1 MNQRPKYK
9 RWSIEEIKSTVV
21 VVAFGYECISDIY
34 INSKSKLEFLC
45 DKNHEFKMKWGNFY
59 STGQRCPLCLD
70 RKNGR
75 RSKWTIKK
83 IRSTTEIIATN
94 YKCISNKYK
103 DISTKLDF
111 ICDKYHKFRTC
122 WDSFHTKSSR
132 CPICYIKRI
141 KEDTSVWTS
150 YKGGV
155 SRKGLPL
162 YDTYAPQIDWCEEVK
177 RDPEYPRFLNV
188 RCTESSCRKWF
199 MPTTNEIYHRIGS
212 FDNKRKGE
220 SRFYC
225 SKKCK
230 QTCSIYNQKLYPKGF
245 KTRNGRD
252 SEVQAEL
259 RDMVLKRDGYICLK
273 CGSKEDL
280 IAHHIES
287 LNCNP
292 LMSADVDNCMTVC
305 ESCHD
310 EIHKEEGCRYVDL
323 RKDNLC

>member
-1 MNQRPKYK
+1 MNQRPK
-9 RWSIEEIKSTVV
+9 WTIEEVKTIVEKE
-21 VVAFGYECISDIY
+21 GYRCISKVH
-34 INSKSKLEFLC
+34 INSKSKLKLECNKHHKFLIVWNSFLRGVRC
-45 DKNHEFKMKWGNFY
+45 SECAGNKPLTLKKIKAKVEIDGYRCVSKVYINSKTKLNFICPKGHSFLMIWNCFQQGHRCTNSECLKERLSGKNHHNW
-59 STGQRCPLCLD
+59 
-70 RKNGR
+70 
-75 RSKWTIKK
+75 
-83 IRSTTEIIATN
+83 
-94 YKCISNKYK
+94 
-103 DISTKLDF
+103 
-111 ICDKYHKFRTC
+111 
-122 WDSFHTKSSR
+122 
-132 CPICYIKRI
+132 
-141 KEDTSVWTS
+141 
-150 YKGGV
+150 KGGI
-155 SRKGLPL
+155 SRKGPSV
-162 YDTYAPQIDWCEEVK
+162 YNTYAHQLDWCEEVR
-177 RDPEYPRFLNV
+177 RDPEHPRFLNV
-188 RCTESSCRKWF
+188 RCTETSCRKWF
-199 MPTTNEIYHRIGS
+199 LPSTEDTKHRIKTLNG
-212 FDNKRKGE
+212 KQKGE

-273 CGSKEDL
+273 CGSEEKLEC
-280 IAHHIES
+280 HHIES